1 MLQLQKATDQRQYQR
16 FQTKERAVAMLANWS
31 IRFDIIDISKNGLSF
46 LYLGKDKWFDDLSE
60 LDIAFGDELFLKKIP
75 IISISDST
83 LKKTLIPMRRH
94 SVMFHKLKS
103 HQQDQ
108 LQNFILSCRK
118 AHA

>member
-1 MLQLQKATDQRQYQR
+1 MLQVQGVAEQRQHQR
-16 FQTKERAVAMLANWS
+16 FQTKDRAVAMLVNWS
-31 IRFDIIDISKNGLSF
+31 IRFDIIDISNNGLSF
-46 LYLGKDKWFDDLSE
+46 LYLGKDRWFDELSE

-75 IISISDST
+75 IVSISDST
-83 LKKTLIPMRRH
+83 FKKSLLPMRRH
-94 SVMFHKLKS
+94 SVMFHKLES